1 MRANLIIIGISIVL
15 LSAAVTVVFKTVDY
29 YGVDAQSGANIPDY
43 RYHFIFIARST
54 ESNYWK
60 QVYSGM
66 AELIRR
72 EQIGLEFHGVN
83 LTDPEELQRI
93 LEMSV
98 LSNSDGILVSLPN
111 GPEYRRL
118 IAEAISKGIPMVT
131 FNDTIGNFERLSF
144 VGISS
149 RDLGYKTGL
158 ALRDAVS
165 KPVKVALLINYDDSE
180 NSYRQYLQGI
190 HKALAGHPEI
200 QIKLVIS
207 SKGDSI
213 SAEDQTQTIIK
224 RHPDIQAI
232 VCSDPS
238 DTLGVAKLVVDL
250 NQVSR
255 ITIVGR
261 GLTAEIANYIKRGVI
276 RSVLADDPNELGVQ
290 GLSVLIRLKKDRA
303 QSENYSQPLF
313 LIRAD
318 NVDYF
323 FGKFFPRDEKIK

>member
-1 MRANLIIIGISIVL
+1 MRANLIIVGISIVL
-15 LSAAVTVVFKTVDY
+15 LTAAVTVVFKTVDF
-29 YGVDAQSGANIPDY
+29 YGEDAQSVAGIPDY
-43 RYHFIFIARST
+43 RYHFVLIARST

-66 AELIRR
+66 TELIRR
-72 EQIGLEFHGVN
+72 ERIGLEFHGVN

-118 IAEAISKGIPMVT
+118 IAEAISRGIPTVT
-131 FNDTIGNFERLSF
+131 FNDTMGSLERLSF
-144 VGISS
+144 VGVSS

-158 ALRDAVS
+158 ALQEAVS
-165 KPVKVALLINYDDSE
+165 GSVKVALLINLADSE
-180 NSYRQYLQGI
+180 NSYRQYLEGI

-200 QIKLVIS
+200 HIKLVIS

-213 SAEDQTQTIIK
+213 SAEDLTQTIIK
-224 RHPDIQAI
+224 NHPDIQAI

-261 GLTAEIANYIKRGVI
+261 GLTPEIANYIKHGVI
-276 RSVLADDPNELGVQ
+276 WGVLADDPNELGVQ
-290 GLSVLIRLKKDRA
+290 GLSTLIRLKKGRA
-303 QSENYSQPLF
+303 TRENYSMPLF
-313 LIRAD
+313 LIRTQ
-318 NVDYF
+318 NVDRYF
-323 FGKFFPRDEKIK
+323 NNYFPRAKR